1 MHVQNCDWERR
12 VVFEL
17 IKHQQHDSIAYFEF
31 IELLMPENIKHLVS
45 AKIPNSEAFILGVL
59 SHYFTIQIIY
69 FDKIGILKSKILK

>member
-1 MHVQNCDWERR
+1 
-12 VVFEL
+12 
-17 IKHQQHDSIAYFEF
+17 
-31 IELLMPENIKHLVS
+31 MPENIKHLVS